1 MRIKSELDAV
11 SDQGQILIKRYGSLR
26 DFLIQD
32 ENIAIIDDYICLH
45 GDVETARKLALTQ
58 MMEKASMSNH
68 AINGAPDDAINI
80 MNQGKVWVKKKGPHQ
95 KLAIIK
101 KSTFFVQSL

>member
-11 SDQGQILIKRYGSLR
+11 SDSGNILIKRYGSLR

-45 GDVETARKLALTQ
+45 GDVETARKLAITQ

-68 AINGAPDDAINI
+68 AALNGASDDTNNI
-80 MNQGKVWVKKKGPHQ
+80 IIQGTKFGLQ
-95 KLAIIK
+95 N
-101 KSTFFVQSL
+101 